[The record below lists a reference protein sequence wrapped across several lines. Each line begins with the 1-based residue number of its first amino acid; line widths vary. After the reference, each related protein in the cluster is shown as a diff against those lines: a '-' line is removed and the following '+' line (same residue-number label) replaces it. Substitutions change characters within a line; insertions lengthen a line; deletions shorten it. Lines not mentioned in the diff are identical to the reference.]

1 MENNCKT
8 LDEFIG
14 VQLQILR
21 LKQNLKRIDLAN
33 LLNVTT
39 EQIRKYE
46 LGKNRLTAKALYII
60 SYNYNVDMSFFFENL
75 NKTKILNKKQDLQ
88 DQPVSRLK
96 KLLNIH

>member
-1 MENNCKT
+1 MQNNCKT

-21 LKQNLKRIDLAN
+21 LKQNLKRIDFAN

-60 SYNYNVDMSFFFENL
+60 SYNYNVDMSFFFENF
-75 NKTKILNKKQDLQ
+75 NTTKIVNKKKDLQ
-88 DQPVSRLK
+88 VSRLK